1 MSPPVAPMTAPN
13 FSGSYP
19 GAAHPSVAGPTMG
32 SLPRLAPPMS
42 GSEPGHSSQPS
53 FSNSINHASV
63 ASHPQKPASNN
74 RLTLVALG
82 VAAAAGGAAALLYV
96 AFARPSGS
104 VSAPNTSDP
113 VIAAPVTTT
122 APATI
127 PIPRIPG
134 EPTPSGAPSADAAPK
149 VSKILVKASPDTAEI
164 FLDGTKVGDKG
175 RFEGTVP
182 RDGAEHEIKVDA
194 PGYASKTKTLKP
206 GEDLSW
212 EPELV
217 PNRTAGGTPSPKKTA
232 TPAEPTPP
240 PLPTATATGEKRDK
254 NGRVIR
260 PIETSYPGG

>member
-1 MSPPVAPMTAPN
+1 
-13 FSGSYP
+13 
-19 GAAHPSVAGPTMG
+19 
-32 SLPRLAPPMS
+32 MS

-63 ASHPQKPASNN
+63 ASHPQKPGSNN

-104 VSAPNTSDP
+104 VLSPTTSDP
-113 VIAAPVTTT
+113 VPAAPVTTT
-122 APATI
+122 APAPITI
-127 PIPRIPG
+127 PSSPG
-134 EPTPSGAPSADAAPK
+134 ETTSPVPSASDAAPK

-164 FLDGTKVGDKG
+164 FLDGTKVGEKG
-175 RFEGTVP
+175 RYEGTVP
-182 RDGAEHEIKVDA
+182 RDGAEHELKVDA

-217 PNRTAGGTPSPKKTA
+217 PNRTAGGTPAPKKTA

-240 PLPTATATGEKRDK
+240 PPTTATSTGEKRDK

-260 PIETSYPGG
+260 PIETAYPGG